1 MNIVIFYLAKQIVIT
16 DSFQN
21 TDNQLI
27 INIDEL
33 KKTEIL
39 DEFIKFADEPS
50 VNLLTIKTDNIVDGF
65 NKFKKNFKFIYAAG
79 GLIQKDGKYL
89 FIYRLN
95 KWDLPKGKLEMG
107 EEPKE
112 AAIRECEEECGISNL
127 TIINELES
135 TYHIYAYKGTYALK
149 QTFWYSMST
158 NYQGVLIP
166 QTEEGISNVEW
177 LSLEEIDTK
186 VISNTYP
193 AILKLL
199 KQKG

>member
-1 MNIVIFYLAKQIVIT
+1 MNIVIFYLAKQIAIT

-177 LSLEEIDTK
+177 LSQEEIDTK